1 MAEIACFLFARIII
15 LFFHISLHI
24 PLPNIMDAVRDDSNI
39 IWTNN
44 PPQLFAIAAFICNA
58 SGMHFSA
65 L

>member
-39 IWTNN
+39 I
-44 PPQLFAIAAFICNA
+44 
-58 SGMHFSA
+58 
-65 L
+65 